1 MLMIFNAATLTNHS
15 KLSNYFRLKAKH
27 GGKLGSCKFILI

>member
-1 MLMIFNAATLTNHS
+1 MLMIFNAAALTNHY

-27 GGKLGSCKFILI
+27 GGKLGGCKFILL